1 MGLLRAYKIS
11 FYDMFWQVQG
21 LKEYENDLRSVPFN
35 TATLVGIFRR
45 ALKEYDRVH
54 GRATKRNVVP
64 YIKVT
69 EYL

>member
-1 MGLLRAYKIS
+1 MNR
-11 FYDMFWQVQG
+11 FT
-21 LKEYENDLRSVPFN
+21 RVPFN

>member
-1 MGLLRAYKIS
+1 MICFGKSRG
-11 FYDMFWQVQG
+11 M
-21 LKEYENDLRSVPFN
+21 KEYEKIYACPFN
-35 TATLVGIFRR
+35 TATLAGIFRR

>member
-1 MGLLRAYKIS
+1 MKR
-11 FYDMFWQVQG
+11 FT
-21 LKEYENDLRSVPFN
+21 RVPFN
-35 TATLVGIFRR
+35 TATLAGIFRR

-54 GRATKRNVVP
+54 ERVTKRNVVP

>member
-1 MGLLRAYKIS
+1 MIC
-11 FYDMFWQVQG
+11 FWQVQG
-21 LKEYENDLRSVPFN
+21 MKEYEKIYACSLFN